1 MPLPVADR
9 HPSGSILAIGG
20 ELRVIALPQ
29 NSRTP
34 SLVTVT
40 TAAAVAVLA
49 TAITLTSTTP
59 VLIDDNFD
67 IPFSAGTIT
76 TTTGGW
82 VIPALTTTAA
92 VTANATSI
100 SVTAVS
106 AYILPAGARATFGS
120 VTVET
125 TAATLI
131 GTTATVVPIR
141 AASGGI
147 ANAAVSV
154 NTLAIRPAAVAV
166 ATTTA
171 STAFLPLLS
180 LLGIQSADAPN
191 KTSLISIRSF
201 QSGLGN
207 EQRPVM
213 VDFSMQMQGWVHQRD
228 QAYLN
233 VIEPAATQS
242 LEVYA
247 EYYSPR
253 GTVRRGAAFIADS
266 GINEKNDD
274 VLKYTFTLGFQGI
287 PTTSRF

>member
-1 MPLPVADR
+1 MPAPLADK

-34 SLVTVT
+34 STVTVT
-40 TAAAVAVLA
+40 TAAAVAIAA
-49 TAITLTSTTP
+49 TALTLTSTTP
-59 VLIDDNFD
+59 VLIDDNGD
-67 IPFSAGTIT
+67 IPFAAGTLT
-76 TTTGGW
+76 ATSGGW
-82 VIPALTTTAA
+82 VVPTLTTTAA
-92 VTANATSI
+92 AAINATSI

-106 AYILPAGARATFGS
+106 AYTLPAGAQVTFGA

-125 TAATLI
+125 TLATLI
-131 GTTATVVPIR
+131 GTTATP
-141 AASGGI
+141 
-147 ANAAVSV
+147 
-154 NTLAIRPAAVAV
+154 LAIRPAPGAIANSTASVNTLTIRPATVAI
-166 ATTTA
+166 ASATA
-171 STAFLPLLS
+171 STPFLPLLL
-180 LLGIQSADAPN
+180 LLGIQSADSPN
-191 KTSLISIRSF
+191 KTNLISIRSF

-213 VDFSMQMQGWVHQRD
+213 VDFSMQLQGWVHQRD

-233 VIEPAATQS
+233 VIEPAAIQS

-253 GTVRRGAAFIADS
+253 GTVRRGAAMVADS
-266 GINEKNDD
+266 GITEKNDD

-287 PTTSRF
+287 PVTTRF